1 MADRS
6 IQPINIESEMRDAYL
21 SYAMS
26 VIVSRA
32 LPDARDGLK
41 PVHRR
46 ILYAMHDM
54 GIDASGGH
62 KKSARIVGEVLG
74 KYHPHGD
81 GAVYD
86 TMVRMA
92 QDFSMR
98 YMLIDGQGNFGSIDG
113 DGAAAMRYTEAR
125 MAHIGGELL
134 VDINKETVEFV
145 DNFDGSLR
153 EPAVLPSMAP
163 NLLVNGASGIAVGMS
178 TNIPPHNLGEICDA
192 LVYMLEQWERLDAID
207 VDDLMR
213 FVKGPDFPTGGVIY
227 KMRGEEDM
235 LRSAFD
241 TGRGKITLRAKVHIE
256 DMGRGKSRIIVSE
269 LPFQTNKTTLIERI
283 ASLASTGKLEG
294 LADLRDESDRQNP
307 VRLVIELQRGAEV
320 TDVMAQLFKLT
331 PLQTTFGIIM
341 LALVDG
347 QPRTLTLKRALR
359 VYLEHRLEVVQRR
372 SAFDLARAKERAH
385 VLEGLIIALDNLDAV
400 IKTIRRSRTTET
412 ARANLMRNFKVTE
425 IQATAILAMPLRRLA
440 SLEMRKIRQ
449 EHKEKRRLIKNLEA
463 LLASPLK
470 QRKTIAE
477 ELERVKEDYG
487 DARRTIIAEGEASG
501 LTQADFLAPEAK
513 TVVMLSVKGDLGRTA
528 LDEAP
533 RVTTAT
539 KAPPRLL
546 QHSTTAH
553 ALYLFAEDGYCAS
566 LPVQQIPL
574 VEQAAEGIHY
584 SNICSLTSKQK
595 IIAFHCLPMNLNVGY
610 LCFITAKG
618 QVKRLELADLPGV
631 MSHAFSTINLSKG
644 DRLVDVQ
651 FSSGADE
658 LVLTTARGYAI
669 RFSEDDVRTTGLN
682 SGGVRGITFKD
693 KTDRVVSAFLA
704 DDNLYSWTIRNDG
717 VARTCPMTQLASQ
730 GRGGQGKRSIWLP
743 DGMNKVAAATNG
755 RLNSMILVLT
765 NKHKAKYMSIK
776 LAELAQ
782 LGRPGGNLVIALRDK
797 ERVVGVGQYRKR
809 IDHQKVLRAQQR
821 NSVARSETEA
831 TATIEI
837 EEPAPKNETAEA
849 EDEFVAT
856 EKLTQ
861 EQLKL
866 LLDEADSV
874 DGSQNGASANGKE
887 PSAGDVD

>member
-1 MADRS
+1 MADSS
-6 IQPINIESEMRDAYL
+6 IQPINIENEMRDAYL

-54 GIDASGGH
+54 GINAGAGH

-125 MAHIGGELL
+125 MADIGGELL
-134 VDINKETVEFV
+134 VDINKDTVEFV

-192 LVYMLEQWERLDAID
+192 LVYMLEQWRRLDAID
-207 VDDLMR
+207 VDELMR
-213 FVKGPDFPTGGVIY
+213 FVNGPDFPTGGLIY
-227 KMRGEEDM
+227 KMRGDEDM
-235 LRSAFD
+235 LRAAML

-283 ASLASTGKLEG
+283 ASLVSSGKLLG

-320 TDVMAQLFKLT
+320 SDAMAQLFKLT

-347 QPRTLTLKRALR
+347 QPRTLTLKGALR
-359 VYLEHRLEVVQRR
+359 VYLEHRLDVVQRR

-400 IKTIRRSRTTET
+400 IQTIRRSRNSDT
-412 ARANLMRNFKVTE
+412 ARANLRKNFKVTE
-425 IQATAILAMPLRRLA
+425 IQAAAILEMPLRRLA
-440 SLEMRKIRQ
+440 SLEIRKIRA
-449 EHKEKRRLIKNLEA
+449 EYKEKLKLIKSLED
-463 LLASPLK
+463 LLASPRK
-470 QRKTIAE
+470 QRGKIAE
-477 ELERVKEDYG
+477 ELQAVKAQYG
-487 DARRTIIAEGEASG
+487 DARRTVIAASDVS
-501 LTQADFLAPEAK
+501 QADFLAPEEK

-533 RVTTAT
+533 RVTTTT
-539 KAPPRLL
+539 KTPPRLL
-546 QHSTTAH
+546 QHSSTAQ

-566 LPVQQIPL
+566 LPVQQIPPVAAAAL
-574 VEQAAEGIHY
+574 GTRFSELCALDKRRKIASFLCLPLELAEGF
-584 SNICSLTSKQK
+584 IC
-595 IIAFHCLPMNLNVGY
+595 FV
-610 LCFITAKG
+610 TASG
-618 QVKRLELADLPGV
+618 LVKRLNGSDLPGV
-631 MSHAFSTINLSKG
+631 MSREFRVMKLAERDRIIAVLFSRGGG
-644 DRLVDVQ
+644 DLM
-651 FSSGADE
+651 
-658 LVLTTARGYAI
+658 LTTARGYAI
-669 RFSEDDVRTTGLN
+669 RFGEEDVRTTGLN
-682 SGGVRGITFKD
+682 SGGVRGMRLAVKG
-693 KTDRVVSAFLA
+693 DRVVAASLANDSAYA
-704 DDNLYSWTIRNDG
+704 WSISSDG
-717 VARTCPMTQLASQ
+717 SAKASPMEEYKLQ
-730 GRGGQGKRSIWLP
+730 GRGGSGVISMKRLADDP
-743 DGMNKVAAATNG
+743 DVAAATVG
-755 RLNSMILVLT
+755 ALDDELLILT
-765 NKHKAKYMSIK
+765 NKHKAKRLPLESAKVMK
-776 LAELAQ
+776 RAGA
-782 LGRPGGNLVIALRDK
+782 GGDPVISLRDK
-797 ERVVGVGQYRKR
+797 ERVVGIALVRERIEAGGAPAQTRFESPADAGSADESPPRQYP
-809 IDHQKVLRAQQR
+809 L
-821 NSVARSETEA
+821 SLE
-831 TATIEI
+831 EI
-837 EEPAPKNETAEA
+837 ES
-849 EDEFVAT
+849 
-856 EKLTQ
+856 
-861 EQLKL
+861 
-866 LLDEADSV
+866 LLDQADGV
-874 DGSQNGASANGKE
+874 DGANNGASANGAD
-887 PSAGDVD
+887 PDARADD

>member
-6 IQPINIESEMRDAYL
+6 IQPINIENEMRDAYL

-41 PVHRR
+41 PAHRR

-54 GIDASGGH
+54 GVHASGGH

-125 MAHIGGELL
+125 MADIGGELL
-134 VDINKETVEFV
+134 VDINKETVDFV

-153 EPAVLPSMAP
+153 EPAVLPAMAP
-163 NLLVNGASGIAVGMS
+163 NLLINGASGIAVGMS

-192 LVYMLEQWERLDAID
+192 LVYMLKQWRRLDAIH
-207 VDDLMR
+207 VDELMQ

-227 KMRGEEDM
+227 KMRGDEDM

-241 TGRGKITLRAKVHIE
+241 TGRGKITLRAKVHVE

-269 LPFQTNKTTLIERI
+269 LPFQTNKTALIERI
-283 ASLASTGKLEG
+283 ASLVSSGKLEG

-347 QPRTLTLKRALR
+347 QPRTLNLKRALR

-372 SAFDLARAKERAH
+372 SAFDLARARERAH
-385 VLEGLIIALDNLDAV
+385 VLEGLIIALDNLDA
-400 IKTIRRSRTTET
+400 IIQTIRKSRNSDT
-412 ARANLMRNFKVTE
+412 ARTNLMKNFKVTE
-425 IQATAILAMPLRRLA
+425 MQAGAILEMPLRRLA
-440 SLEMRKIRQ
+440 SLEIRKIR
-449 EHKEKRRLIKNLEA
+449 EEYKEKLKLIKSLES
-463 LLASPLK
+463 LLASPHK
-470 QRKTIAE
+470 QRNKIAE
-477 ELERVKEDYG
+477 ELESIRDDYG
-487 DARRTIIAEGEASG
+487 DARRTIIAEGEATAA
-501 LTQADFLAPEAK
+501 TQADFLMPEEK
-513 TVVMLSVKGDLGRTA
+513 TVVMLSVNGRLGRTA
-528 LDEAP
+528 LDEPP
-533 RVTTAT
+533 RVTTTT
-539 KAPPRLL
+539 KAPPRFL
-546 QHSTTAH
+546 QHSSTAQV
-553 ALYLFAEDGYCAS
+553 LYLFADDGYCAS

-574 VEQAAEGIHY
+574 VEQAAQGIHF
-584 SNICSLTSKQK
+584 SNICSLASKQK
-595 IIAFHCLPMNLNVGY
+595 IVALLCLPMDLEVGN
-610 LCFITAKG
+610 LCFVTAKG
-618 QVKRLELADLPGV
+618 QVKRLGLTDLPGV
-631 MSHAFSTINLSKG
+631 MSRAFTIINLSKG
-644 DRLVDVQ
+644 DRLVDVL
-651 FSSGADE
+651 FSTGVDE

-669 RFSEDDVRTTGLN
+669 RFSEEDVRPTGLN
-682 SGGVRGITFKD
+682 SGGVRGIAFKEKRD
-693 KTDRVVSAFLA
+693 SVVSAFMA
-704 DDNLYSWTIRNDG
+704 DDRFYSWTIRNDG
-717 VARTCPMTQLASQ
+717 IARTCPMSQLASQ

-743 DGMNKVAAATNG
+743 DDKNHVAAATNG

-782 LGRPGGNLVIALRDK
+782 LGRPGGNTVIALREK
-797 ERVVGVGQYRKR
+797 ERVVAVIQFRKR
-809 IDHQKVLRAQQR
+809 IDLQKVLRAQQR
-821 NSVARSETEA
+821 LEQSRSELNP
-831 TATIEI
+831 TAASDVED
-837 EEPAPKNETAEA
+837 PAPENETAVA
-849 EDEFVAT
+849 EDEYAADD
-856 EKLTQ
+856 KLTQ

-874 DGSQNGASANGKE
+874 DGANNGASANGADPGATE
-887 PSAGDVD
+887 DE